1 MNRTFLTA
9 LIVSAM
15 LLGGCPSADSYD
27 RINQSADCFSVVI
40 SPDEQGDDDDSGLV
54 DDDDSGPG
62 DDDDSALPTD
72 DDDDDDDDD
81 EDTGTIELNAR
92 SGLFDIAVIGSAEIT
107 PTSGPAGTRF
117 DIVVVLLDT
126 GTDQGNPVDVT
137 DRVTL
142 LVDNGSVT
150 LNEFDLEESP
160 ADERRWTIEVEAGGT
175 AATRR
180 TDSLCVA
187 LYTEI

>member
-1 MNRTFLTA
+1 MNRTPSLLLILAVA
-9 LIVSAM
+9 LLV
-15 LLGGCPSADSYD
+15 GCPSTDPYERLNEVD
-27 RINQSADCFSVVI
+27 DCFSVIV
-40 SPDEQGDDDDSGLV
+40 SPDEV
-54 DDDDSGPG
+54 G
-62 DDDDSALPTD
+62 DDDDSAGDDDDSAIPTD
-72 DDDDDDDDD
+72 DDDDAA
-81 EDTGTIELNAR
+81 EPTVGTIDVHAR
-92 SGLFDIAVIGSAEIT
+92 DGLFDIEVIATAEIT

-117 DIVVVLLDT
+117 DIVVVLEDT
-126 GTDQGNPVDVT
+126 GTDQGNPTDVT

-142 LVDNGSVT
+142 IVDNGSVT

-175 AATRR
+175 EETRR

>member
-1 MNRTFLTA
+1 M
-9 LIVSAM
+9 
-15 LLGGCPSADSYD
+15 
-27 RINQSADCFSVVI
+27 SVVRLTEPAA
-40 SPDEQGDDDDSGLV
+40 SKVL
-54 DDDDSGPG
+54 
-62 DDDDSALPTD
+62 
-72 DDDDDDDDD
+72 
-81 EDTGTIELNAR
+81 ELRAR
-92 SGLFDIAVIGSAEIT
+92 DGLFDIEVIGSAEIT
-107 PTSGPAGTRF
+107 PSTGPAGTRF
-117 DIVVVLLDT
+117 DVVVVLLDT

-142 LVDNGSVT
+142 VVDNGEVT

-175 AATRR
+175 DDARR